1 MMRNI
6 LSLAGAAVVLTLSAC
21 GGSGAGNNATS
32 ETVVTNEDLAITD
45 TNDSF
50 ANDAAPVEGNSAGG
64 EVDANAANA
73 AAETSTANAR

>member
-1 MMRNI
+1 MMRKV
-6 LSLAGAAVVLTLSAC
+6 LSVAGAAMVLTLSAC

-50 ANDAAPVEGNSAGG
+50 ANDAAPVEGNSAGD
-64 EVDANAANA
+64 EIDANA
-73 AAETSTANAR
+73 AAEASTGNAL